1 MTIIEGGRPRYQMLA
16 ARLREDI
23 EKGRYPVGSLMP
35 TEIELVAQYN
45 VSRSTVREAIRRLQ
59 AAGLVSRR
67 AGVGTRIESS
77 APLATYS
84 QRGSSIQELVEN
96 GKEIRMSVARSEDI
110 VADDALAEI
119 LRCRPGQQF
128 LRLDGVVRPARPRV
142 SKHPFY
148 WVEIYVPPAYAGIR
162 DHVAQHDGL
171 IASLIEQYY
180 EEPIIEIKQ
189 EVTATLTGAKIGK
202 ALSVPKNTPALRF
215 QRWYY
220 GNSSALMQ
228 ITISVRP
235 AGRFTYCSQI
245 RRAAP

>member
-1 MTIIEGGRPRYQMLA
+1 MTIIEGGRPRYQLLA

-23 EKGRYPVGSLMP
+23 ERGRYPVGSLMP
-35 TEIELVAQYN
+35 TEIEICTQYS

-77 APLATYS
+77 APIATYS

-96 GKEIRMSVARSEDI
+96 AKEIRMSVTKSEDV
-110 VADDALAEI
+110 VADEPRAEV
-119 LRCRPGQQF
+119 LRCKAGQQF
-128 LRLDGVVRPARPRV
+128 LRLEGVVSPARPRV

-148 WVEIYVPPAYAGIR
+148 WVEIYVPPAYDGIR
-162 DHVAQHDGL
+162 HHIAQHDGL

-180 EEPIIEIKQ
+180 GEPIVEIKQ

-202 ALSVPKNTPALRF
+202 ALSVSKTTPALRF

-220 GNSSALMQ
+220 GKNSSLMQ

-245 RRAAP
+245 RRSGP